1 MDDRVKMKGN
11 GYNIKRQRAMTATT
25 TTISKKI
32 SRPANPFGLHSFG
45 QEFYPHE
52 SIRAIKL
59 AHKLA
64 LSDRATLMRHI
75 AESLPQPGA
84 QTRERI
90 ATKFIQRYF
99 NDSRRVA
106 SHKDE
111 GAPQCG
117 LFDTGEAQTPKRTTA
132 QTWCPAGEQPFVRLV
147 ARCRHVPT
155 QIELLFWRLA
165 RVDALV
171 GALARELFYPICVQ
185 NRAPDGLSRVE
196 FSARNGG
203 QLFSVAPQVTRA
215 FIFFYAET
223 VWNFHDRASL
233 DRALRILQSAGLI
246 ARQRMMELRG
256 RPTAFCLR
264 EHNISTATFIFALYD
279 EFLPHL
285 QPNPTSPIER
295 AEYADAVTPDL
306 SIARGVLPISDFART
321 FLLSPAQIEEHCETA
336 RRHQLIAQQ
345 GDSVRLLFGDLDALV
360 EALLSKAI

>member
-1 MDDRVKMKGN
+1 
-11 GYNIKRQRAMTATT
+11 
-25 TTISKKI
+25 
-32 SRPANPFGLHSFG
+32 LHSFG

-64 LSDRATLMRHI
+64 LSDRTTLTHHI
-75 AESLPQPGA
+75 AESLPQPA
-84 QTRERI
+84 ARTRQRI
-90 ATKFIQRYF
+90 ATKLIQRYL
-99 NDSRRVA
+99 NDSRRRG

-111 GAPQCG
+111 AAPQSG
-117 LFDTGEAQTPKRTTA
+117 LFDTTESETAKRPTT
-132 QTWCPAGEQPFVRLV
+132 QTWCPAAEQPFVRLV

-171 GALARELFYPICVQ
+171 GALARELFYPVCLQ
-185 NRAPDGLSRVE
+185 NRAPDGLSRAE

-203 QLFSVAPQVTRA
+203 QLFSVSPQVTRA
-215 FIFFYAET
+215 FVFFYAET
-223 VWNFHDRASL
+223 LWNFHDRASL

-264 EHNISTATFIFALYD
+264 EHNISTTTFIFALYD

-285 QPNPTSPIER
+285 QPDFAPVER
-295 AEYADAVTPDL
+295 GQFHDAATPDL

-321 FLLSPAQIEEHCETA
+321 FLLSPAQIEEHCAVA
-336 RRHQLIAQQ
+336 RRHQLLAQQ
-345 GDSVRLLFGDLDALV
+345 GDSVRLLFGHLDALV
-360 EALLSKAI
+360 DALLSKAI